1 MSWLLEQISIEGF
14 RGINNAGAPL
24 ELKFHPDKVNSVF
37 APNGVGKSSIFEAVT
52 YVLTGAIA
60 KLDALPAA
68 ERGASYYLNRFHPAD
83 LGTVSLT
90 LRPAT
95 GGANLTV
102 TVTRDKKGA
111 RTVATSDGR
120 DGNALL
126 AELNREFVLLD
137 AKTFQSFIDETP
149 LNRGRSFSG
158 LLGLG
163 SYSALRQAL
172 QALSHTRGFNNHF
185 EVSAKT
191 GRKGLIEGQIAQ
203 ASNNIRAS
211 YLALVGEEAG
221 AGATNNELRAKAHS
235 ILHNIPLIQSKC
247 DGKSFD
253 DISPDDCLSCVRDAE
268 GGPDRE
274 RLGKLLQAE
283 TGWNDAIGALPLAE
297 LIAELVALARE
308 RDAAL
313 ERTQGDAFFRL
324 YKLTEQITAHDD
336 WHDKTV
342 CPACDRHGD
351 ASVLEHARTKVALY
365 DAVTSVSERLAR
377 VSATVDWDKLAAT
390 ESATK
395 RDGEAPLVRGV
406 RAKVADGTF
415 TEAIAVELQAR
426 AVTVRERAVEALA
439 ATSAEKK
446 ELEKRLPPSLVAV
459 TSKIEAARRLQS
471 ALKSKEASSIAL
483 DAIVAELRRIE
494 RLKSFLVNAS
504 STFSQAETDAS
515 ARRLAAVEPLCR
527 EFFENIIF
535 EPVVPAISKRA
546 GAEDLLIS
554 LANFHDLQGVS
565 AQSLLSESYRN
576 AFAISVYLA
585 AAALYGG
592 SAKFLL
598 LDDVTSSLDAGHQFH
613 LMEVIRTRF
622 SRPGTANGP
631 QVIILSHDALLEKY
645 FNTNGSTPGWSHQRI
660 EGTPR
665 TAVLPQS
672 NAVNRVRDA
681 TMVLLNAGNA
691 QDAAPRIRQYLEYV
705 LEEIII
711 RCRIPVPMDIAL
723 GDDKRMAGHL
733 ISAIDAQVKLHVSA
747 NSLILEAPQVQGL
760 NLAVVTIT
768 ANFLAHW
775 STGQTQ
781 AFSPGALL
789 GVMQAI
795 ANYADCF
802 KFEPNPGAG
811 RRYYRSLSQRQ

>member
-1 MSWLLEQISIEGF
+1 MTWFLEQISIEGF

-24 ELKFHPDKVNSVF
+24 ELKFDPDKVNSVF

-52 YVLTGAIA
+52 YVLTGGVP
-60 KLDALPAA
+60 KLDNLPAS
-68 ERGASYYLNRFHPAD
+68 ERSASYYLNRFHPAD
-83 LGTVSLT
+83 LGTISLT
-90 LRPAT
+90 LRGTADGT
-95 GGANLTV
+95 RLTV
-102 TVTRDKKGA
+102 TVTRDQNGA
-111 RTVATSDGR
+111 RTVGTSDGQ

-126 AELNREFVLLD
+126 AEMNREFVLLD
-137 AKTFQSFIDETP
+137 AKTFQNFIDETP
-149 LNRGRSFSG
+149 LNRGRSFSA

-163 SYSALRQAL
+163 NYSALRQAL

-185 EVSAKT
+185 DVSAKT
-191 GRKGLIEGQIAQ
+191 GRKSLIEGQVRQ
-203 ASNNIRAS
+203 ARNSIRAS
-211 YLALVGEEAG
+211 YLTLVGEESG
-221 AGATNNELRAKAHS
+221 ASATNADLRTKAHA
-235 ILHNIPLIQSKC
+235 ILHNIPLIRPKC
-247 DGKSFD
+247 EGKGFDG
-253 DISPDDCLSCVRDAE
+253 ISPDDCLILVRDAE
-268 GGPDRE
+268 GGPDQE
-274 RLGKLLQAE
+274 RHGKLLQEELSWKE
-283 TGWNDAIGALPLAE
+283 TIDTLPSAE
-297 LIAELVALARE
+297 LLEKLVELAQE

-313 ERTQGDAFFRL
+313 EKTQGDTFLRL

-336 WHDKTV
+336 WHDKNV
-342 CPACDRHGD
+342 CPACDRRGGT
-351 ASVLEHARTKVALY
+351 SVLEHARTKVRLY
-365 DAVTSVSERLAR
+365 DAVRNVSELLAR
-377 VSATVDWDKLAAT
+377 ESATVDWNKLAVV
-390 ESATK
+390 EGVTK
-395 RDGEAPLVRGV
+395 LADETPLVKNNL
-406 RAKVADGTF
+406 AKFAGGDY
-415 TEAIAVELQAR
+415 TEAIALELQAR
-426 AVTVRERAVEALA
+426 VAVVRERVTKALA
-439 ATSAEKK
+439 TAVAARE
-446 ELEKRLPPSLVAV
+446 ELAKRLPPSLVAV
-459 TSKIEAARRLQS
+459 TSKIEAARQLQS
-471 ALKSKEASSIAL
+471 ALRNEETSKSSL
-483 DAIVAELRRIE
+483 DAISAELRRVE
-494 RLKSFLVNAS
+494 RVKSFLTSANS
-504 STFSQAETDAS
+504 IFSRAEADAS

-554 LANFHDLQGVS
+554 LARFHDLQDAS
-565 AQSLLSESYRN
+565 AQSLLPESHRN

-622 SRPGTANGP
+622 SRPGNANGP
-631 QVIILSHDALLEKY
+631 QVIILSHDTLLEKY
-645 FNTNGSTPGWSHQRI
+645 FNTNGSTAGWSHQRI

-681 TMVLLNAGNA
+681 TMTLLNAGNA

-733 ISAIDAQVKLHVSA
+733 IGAIDAQVKLHANA
-747 NSLILEAPQVQGL
+747 NSLVLEAGQVQGL
-760 NLAVVTIT
+760 NLAVATIST
-768 ANFLAHW
+768 NFLAHW

-781 AFSPGALL
+781 AFAPGALL

-795 ANYADCF
+795 GNYADCF

-811 RRYYRSLSQRQ
+811 RRYYRSLSQR